1 MTPILTEKVNILL
14 VDDQPQRLLS
24 YQSVLQELGQNL
36 ICARSGLEA
45 LEQLM
50 KREFALVLLDVSM
63 PGMDGFETAAMI
75 HEHPRYER
83 TPIIFIT
90 GVHDTDMDRIKGYKL
105 GAVDYVAI
113 PVVPEILRSKVSVL
127 IELHCQRR
135 QLQAMNQSLA
145 EANSRLE
152 LAHTHLQ
159 AERNREL
166 QVLNRNLQSANQDLA
181 HANLALQAEIEERL
195 RAEGAL
201 READR
206 HKDEFIAI
214 LAHELRNPLAPIRS
228 SLEIMS
234 QVGVDDA
241 RLNWSRDV
249 IHRQI
254 VHLTRLVDD
263 LLDIS
268 RITQGTIKLSR
279 EPVQVGLI
287 MARSLEA
294 VQPLIADYRHQLQVE
309 CADDSLFVDGD
320 ATRLVQVLSNLL
332 SNAIKYTDPGGKIQL
347 RAWSDAEYVE
357 FSVKDNGRGIP
368 SGSIGKL
375 FTIFS
380 RLPESQERQHDG
392 LGIGLALVKKLVDLH
407 GGEVSVQSAGINFGS
422 EFVVRLPL
430 MAAHDL
436 PNIASVLDMQEES
449 ISHANLKVLVADD
462 NNDALESLAILLEI
476 AGHQVIKAS
485 TGQQAL
491 ELAEQWAP
499 DVALLDIGMPTLN
512 GYEVARQIRSSAW
525 GMTLTLVAVSG
536 WGQLEDKR
544 RSLEAGFDHHL
555 VKPVD
560 FEAVEKILLQLS
572 GQSRA
577 PGTASSLSSMA
588 T

>member
-1 MTPILTEKVNILL
+1 MTPIVAEKVNILL

-24 YQSVLQELGQNL
+24 YQSVLQELGQHL
-36 ICARSGLEA
+36 FCARSGLEA

-83 TPIIFIT
+83 TPIIFVT

-113 PVVPEILRSKVSVL
+113 PVVPEILRSKVNVL

-135 QLQAMNQSLA
+135 QLQSMNQSLA

-159 AERNREL
+159 AEKNREL

-181 HANLALQAEIEERL
+181 HANIALQAEIEERL

-268 RITQGTIKLSR
+268 RITQGTIKLAR

-294 VQPLIADYRHQLQVE
+294 VQPLIADYRHQLQID
-309 CADDSLFVDGD
+309 CADESLIVDGD
-320 ATRLVQVLSNLL
+320 PTRLVQVLSNLL
-332 SNAIKYTDPGGKIQL
+332 SNAIKYTDPGGKIEL
-347 RAWSDAEYVE
+347 RVWSDEKCVE

-368 SGSIGKL
+368 SASIGKL

-407 GGEVSVQSAGINFGS
+407 GGEVSVQSAGVNFGS
-422 EFVVRLPL
+422 EFVVRLAL
-430 MAAHDL
+430 AAAHEL
-436 PNIASVLDMQEES
+436 PQMSRGRDMPEES
-449 ISHANLKVLVADD
+449 MAHANLKVLVADD

-512 GYEVARQIRSSAW
+512 GYEVARQIRASEW
-525 GMTLTLVAVSG
+525 GATLTLVAVSG

-560 FEAVEKILLQLS
+560 FEAVEKILVQLS
-572 GQSRA
+572 GQNRA
-577 PGTASSLSSMA
+577 QKTAPSLSSLA

>member
-1 MTPILTEKVNILL
+1 M
-14 VDDQPQRLLS
+14 
-24 YQSVLQELGQNL
+24 
-36 ICARSGLEA
+36 
-45 LEQLM
+45 
-50 KREFALVLLDVSM
+50 
-63 PGMDGFETAAMI
+63 
-75 HEHPRYER
+75 
-83 TPIIFIT
+83 T

-113 PVVPEILRSKVSVL
+113 PVVPEILRSKVNVL

-135 QLQAMNQSLA
+135 QLQSMNQSLA

-159 AERNREL
+159 AEKNREL

-181 HANLALQAEIEERL
+181 HANIALQAEIEERL

-268 RITQGTIKLSR
+268 RITQGTIKLAR

-294 VQPLIADYRHQLQVE
+294 VQPLIADYRHQLQIDCTDE
-309 CADDSLFVDGD
+309 SLVVDGD
-320 ATRLVQVLSNLL
+320 PTRLVQVLSNLL
-332 SNAIKYTDPGGKIQL
+332 SNAIKYTDPGGRIEV
-347 RAWSDAEYVE
+347 RVWSDEKCVE

-368 SGSIGKL
+368 SASIGKL

-407 GGEVSVQSAGINFGS
+407 GGEVSVQSAGVNFGS

-430 MAAHDL
+430 AAAHEL
-436 PNIASVLDMQEES
+436 PQMSHARDMPEES
-449 ISHANLKVLVADD
+449 MTHANLKVLVADD

-491 ELAEQWAP
+491 ELAEQWTP

-512 GYEVARQIRSSAW
+512 GYEVARQIRASEW
-525 GMTLTLVAVSG
+525 GATLTLVAVSG

-560 FEAVEKILLQLS
+560 FEAVEKILMQLS
-572 GQSRA
+572 GQNRA
-577 PGTASSLSSMA
+577 QKTAPSLSSLA